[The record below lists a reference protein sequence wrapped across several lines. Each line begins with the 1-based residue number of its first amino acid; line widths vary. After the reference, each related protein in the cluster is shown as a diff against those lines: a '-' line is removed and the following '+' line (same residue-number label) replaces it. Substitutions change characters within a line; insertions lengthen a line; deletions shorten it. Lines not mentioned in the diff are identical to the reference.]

1 MKKAMGPDAKPV
13 KPKVKVRRK
22 RVKKVTS
29 EARKKAKGK
38 VYVKAEDAVPTQ
50 PFVIPGVEVRRKPR
64 QLSLALLSVHHVA
77 GLCCSTSL
85 SLSSPLSLTS
95 LLTSFSLSSPVSL
108 STTLSLSQTAHACT
122 PLTYPLS
129 PTTGGAT
136 Q

>member
-64 QLSLALLSVHHVA
+64 QLPSTAVCTPRRRSLLLDLSLALH
-77 GLCCSTSL
+77 L
-85 SLSSPLSLTS
+85 SL
-95 LLTSFSLSSPVSL
+95 
-108 STTLSLSQTAHACT
+108 
-122 PLTYPLS
+122 
-129 PTTGGAT
+129 
-136 Q
+136 